1 MKKAPIRMDGSLSV
15 SKKPFQCGAVV
26 MRLNLVRMPCRIPKG
41 RPREKAYPL

>member
-1 MKKAPIRMDGSLSV
+1 MKKAPIHTDRRLSV
-15 SKKPFQCGAVV
+15 SKKPFQCDAVV